1 VSRRFVIHDCAQRSP
16 EWFAARAGR
25 LTGSCANDITGRLK
39 NGDENA
45 ARRDLRTKL
54 ALERLTGQSLEDDY
68 INGDMRRGIELEPD
82 ALAAYEAHSGNL
94 VSPTGFLAHTDLRIG
109 CSLDGHIG
117 DFDGI
122 VELKAPRPA
131 NHLKYLKG
139 GVLPPEHRY
148 QVIHNLFVSGAQWA
162 DFVSFCPAFPAS
174 ARVFVVR
181 VIPFEAD
188 LKAYDLLVRMFLKE
202 VDEEFAEIQR
212 LASLEAAVA

>member
-1 VSRRFVIHDCAQRSP
+1 VIHDCAQRSP

-82 ALAAYEAHSGNL
+82 ALAAYEAFSGNL
-94 VSPTGFLAHTDLRIG
+94 VTPTGFLAHTDLLIG

-117 DFDGI
+117 DFDGL

-139 GVLPPEHRY
+139 GVLPPEYRY
-148 QVIHNLFVSGAQWA
+148 QVTHNLYVTGARWA
-162 DFVSFCPAFPAS
+162 DFVSFCPAFPEPL
-174 ARVFVVR
+174 RLFVVR
-181 VIPFEAD
+181 VQATEKELAS
-188 LKAYDLLVRMFLKE
+188 YELLLRMFLKE
-202 VDEEFAEIQR
+202 VDEEFAAIQR
-212 LASLEAAVA
+212 LASQEAAVA